1 MVYKAKN
8 CTLGKGGCMQPFA
21 MNQYSQSTDQQ
32 CLVDSI
38 VKAVNPEMIFLLG
51 AAVYHRSSKSIFQS
65 PAPGS
70 QCMTDYILLVLLEN
84 LHNKEPHEWQD
95 KIENQGMPVTSIVLS
110 MYTFNEWLKA
120 GHRFAVNV
128 QRSAETIY
136 DSGKH
141 QLQFSYTTTPDDEQH
156 IIEKQWREGITKAK
170 EFLAGSELYRIRKQ
184 YAMAAFMLHQSAE
197 QSLHTLLKL
206 GTGYHANTHN
216 IDRLLRYAG
225 LVSDQLSVIFPQKTE
240 ADKQLF
246 HLLQKAYI
254 DARYKTDYTI
264 SHDQLFSL
272 TEKVRCVHEVLSD
285 FRRATLSGGHVAYA

>member
-1 MVYKAKN
+1 M

-21 MNQYSQSTDQQ
+21 MNQYSQSTYQQ

-51 AAVYHRSSKSIFQS
+51 AAVYHRSSKSIFQTS
-65 PAPGS
+65 ASVS
-70 QCMTDYILLVLLEN
+70 QYMTDYILLVLLKN
-84 LHNKEPHEWQD
+84 LDNREPHEWQD

-110 MYTFNEWLKA
+110 VYTFNEWLKA

-128 QRSAETIY
+128 QQSAEIIY
-136 DSGKH
+136 DLGKH
-141 QLQFSYTTTPDDEQH
+141 PLQDSYTATPHDEQ
-156 IIEKQWREGITKAK
+156 IGIEKYWRDGITKAK

-197 QSLHTLLKL
+197 QSLHTLLKV

-216 IDRLLRYAG
+216 IERLLRYAG
-225 LVSDQLSVIFPQKTE
+225 LVSDQLSNIFPQKTE

-246 HLLQKAYI
+246 HLLQKAYS
-254 DARYKTDYTI
+254 DARYKADYTI
-264 SHDQLFSL
+264 SYDQLLCL
-272 TEKVRCVHEVLSD
+272 TEKVRSMHEVLSE
-285 FRRATLSGGHVAYA
+285 FRSAKLSGGHVAYA

>member
-1 MVYKAKN
+1 M

-21 MNQYSQSTDQQ
+21 MNQYSQSTYQQ

-51 AAVYHRSSKSIFQS
+51 AAVYHRSSKSIFQTS
-65 PAPGS
+65 AAVS
-70 QCMTDYILLVLLEN
+70 QYMTDHILLVLLEN
-84 LHNKEPHEWQD
+84 LDNREPHEWQD

-110 MYTFNEWLKA
+110 VYTFNEWLKA

-128 QRSAETIY
+128 QQSAEIIY

-141 QLQFSYTTTPDDEQH
+141 PLQGSSTATPHDEQ
-156 IIEKQWREGITKAK
+156 IGIEKYWRDGITKAK

-197 QSLHTLLKL
+197 QSLHTLLKV

-216 IDRLLRYAG
+216 IERLLRYAG
-225 LVSDQLSVIFPQKTE
+225 LVSDQLSNIFPQKTE

-246 HLLQKAYI
+246 HLLQKAYS
-254 DARYKTDYTI
+254 DVRYKADYTI
-264 SHDQLFSL
+264 SYDQLLCL
-272 TEKVRCVHEVLSD
+272 TEKVRYMHEVLSD
-285 FRRATLSGGHVAYA
+285 FRSAKLSGGHVAYA